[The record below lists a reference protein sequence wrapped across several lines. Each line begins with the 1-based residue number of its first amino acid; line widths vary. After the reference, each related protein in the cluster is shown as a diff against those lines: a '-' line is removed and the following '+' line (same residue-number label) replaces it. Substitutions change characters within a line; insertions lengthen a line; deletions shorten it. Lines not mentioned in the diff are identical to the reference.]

1 MTMKANR
8 TDEQI
13 IGILQ
18 VEAGKETVR
27 GINFPTNGTQS

>member
-1 MTMKANR
+1 MTIKANR

-18 VEAGKETVR
+18 VEAGNEMVR
-27 GINFPTNGTQS
+27 GSVSPTNGMPS